1 MGFKKGMGIIMKN
14 ILCYGD
20 SNTHG
25 TVPIDFDIMEKASVL
40 SDFRLPY
47 EKRWTGIL
55 QKELGN
61 SYLVIEEGLNGR
73 TTVWDDPVEGLHKNG
88 FKYLVPCLE
97 SHAPLDLVL
106 LMLGTNDLKTR
117 FSVSAYDI
125 SLSIGVLVRTIQAS
139 GSGPGGKAPQVL
151 IMSPAPIGRLTHLA
165 GLFSNGVEESYK
177 LAGYYKKIA
186 KLYGCHFF
194 DVGKLI
200 KTSDLDGLHFC
211 ESDIAKL
218 GKELAKVVKTIL

>member
-1 MGFKKGMGIIMKN
+1 MKN

-25 TVPIDFDIMEKASVL
+25 TIPIDFDIMEKAVVL
-40 SDFRLPY
+40 SEYRLPY

-55 QKELGN
+55 QKELGPE
-61 SYLVIEEGLNGR
+61 YRVIEEGLNGR

-97 SHAPLDLVL
+97 SHAPIDLVL

-125 SLSIGVLVRTIQAS
+125 SLSVGVLVNTIQSS
-139 GSGPGGKAPQVL
+139 GFGPGGKAPQVL
-151 IMSPAPIGRLTHLA
+151 VMSPAPIGKLTHLG

-186 KLYGCHFF
+186 KLYGCHFI
-194 DVGKLI
+194 DVGKII
-200 KTSDLDGLHFC
+200 KASELDGIHFS
-211 ESDIAKL
+211 ENDIAKL
-218 GKELAKVVKTIL
+218 GTELAKTVKGIM